1 MAKCDYGR
9 SVTENAT
16 VGLKGDDGLDGTGWQ
31 PRTGRIN
38 FIGDSRNHIQ
48 PESEERHGCVG
59 GGGDGLRPRRNNEA
73 VDVKVED
80 NQNGAEKSRGGAA
93 GAERLQR
100 M

>member
-1 MAKCDYGR
+1 MN
-9 SVTENAT
+9 SI
-16 VGLKGDDGLDGTGWQ
+16 LKAERESQ